1 MSGLIGTRS
10 SGTSTLDS
18 RRRLRPSSA
27 TQKVLEEMVLALTT
41 EYLVD
46 LMFLI
51 RRELHQREQVPPR
64 TSTDG

>member
-1 MSGLIGTRS
+1 MSGPIGTRS

-51 RRELHQREQVPPR
+51 RRELHTRDLAPRR
-64 TSTDG
+64 TSIGG